1 MVFRFGY
8 FRGMTIIPEANHA
21 LRADLL
27 LYVRERDEA
36 AEARIINQLQNEP
49 VVLFILVTGKVG
61 ADDEPPITAGH
72 LSLMHLPDKRP
83 VGVILATTKLTPDNI
98 SSDLETR
105 GIYIR
110 PVLAKTLLSLCLQ
123 RGVVV
128 IKLDDDLETECT
140 IGPIMKDRDLMVR
153 VVDRP

>member
-1 MVFRFGY
+1 
-8 FRGMTIIPEANHA
+8 
-21 LRADLL
+21 
-27 LYVRERDEA
+27 
-36 AEARIINQLQNEP
+36 
-49 VVLFILVTGKVG
+49 
-61 ADDEPPITAGH
+61 
-72 LSLMHLPDKRP
+72 MHLPDKRP